1 VEEVSHFN
9 DRTKPWMVSV
19 EVWRPFDTVPVG
31 LESRK
36 ADSTDHQAPQS
47 TLVHITAAM
56 TAGATGTIMT
66 NPLWVVKTRFM
77 VCPPSNHLSPQSLVH
92 PYIKIISPD
101 QSHRLESTS
110 LRSS

>member
-19 EVWRPFDTVPVG
+19 EVWRPCDTVPVG

-77 VCPPSNHLSPQSLVH
+77 VYAHNHWSILTAGLSLA
-92 PYIKIISPD
+92 I
-101 QSHRLESTS
+101 
-110 LRSS
+110 